1 LAKLQIIA
9 NNTKLKDSATPNA
22 SALAISP
29 SYATNLGSGIS
40 SIGKAIEDI
49 QADLNK
55 IEDTN
60 QFNEIMPKITA
71 DMSLTYNKYKN
82 SSDIKNV
89 PGLFEKDVDI
99 SVWKKDL
106 AGYNKNVQKL
116 VKQSVNENKLK
127 LLPKLIN
134 NLTDNSIY
142 KYKEGIGKNF
152 NQAILNIV
160 SGDTELI
167 GIGTT
172 QFANLV
178 GNQALEEFF
187 GAEEWKKITEA
198 KQLQLAELMIDG
210 DIELNQ
216 TQVIQN
222 QEALIKLVGPDKA
235 KYYVNKAKDKL
246 DAKMQDLD
254 IRRTYE
260 EIKDQDDKIGV
271 FTEMLLR
278 VKAFKKDP
286 TLINEAP
293 TAAMLYDAVN
303 DQYINKS
310 MFNMLTRALTN
321 DEALSD
327 EKVVADVTSAFYA
340 AESFEMLEDIK
351 RAVFLD
357 ENILRKIGLQDM
369 TSFTDI
375 VDKAKKNF
383 PAHKENK
390 KYEQMIK
397 DNISTFNASSSNST
411 KKKSAIDTLRGN
423 ILNEYHEFINQ
434 GYSGQNAYLKVL
446 QSSSFLEELVPK
458 LTVISKPQWMI
469 GMDITALHKQS
480 GKEGLDMFENL
491 NKDALMYLKGFTKP
505 PAPGQSEGTKVNGH
519 GNYERFI
526 DELGKLDFLQKVFTA
541 RYNLFDGTHEEK
553 LDFAIE
559 GKALNYFEQMA
570 KNKKDK

>member
-1 LAKLQIIA
+1 MAKLQIIA
-9 NNTKLKDSATPNA
+9 NNTKARESNTVNA

-40 SIGKAIEDI
+40 SIGKAIENI
-49 QADLNK
+49 QKDLNK

-82 SSDIKNV
+82 SSDITNV
-89 PGLFEKDVDI
+89 PGLFEKEVDI

-106 AGYNKNVQKL
+106 AGYNKNVQNL
-116 VKQSVNENKLK
+116 VQQSVNENKLK

-222 QEALIKLVGPDKA
+222 QEALIKLVGPDKG
-235 KYYVNKAKDKL
+235 KYYINKSKDKL
-246 DAKMQDLD
+246 AAKMQDLD
-254 IRRTYE
+254 IRRTYD

-278 VKAFKKDP
+278 VNAFKKDP

-293 TAAMLYDAVN
+293 TAAMLYDAFN
-303 DQYINKS
+303 DQFINRS

-369 TSFTDI
+369 TSFTAI

-383 PAHKENK
+383 PAHKESK

-397 DNISTFNASSSNST
+397 DNISTFNSSSSNST
-411 KKKSAIDTLRGN
+411 KKKSALDTRRSN
-423 ILNEYHEFINQ
+423 IINEYHEFIKQ

-446 QSSSFLEELVPK
+446 NSSSFLDDLIPR
-458 LTVISKPQWMI
+458 LTVISKPQWM
-469 GMDITALHKQS
+469 KQIDLQDLYAAS
-480 GKEGLDMFENL
+480 AKKNIDMFDKL
-491 NKDALMYLKGFTKP
+491 NSDTLAYLKGYIK
-505 PAPGQSEGTKVNGH
+505 EDGTKAVGH
-519 GNYERFI
+519 GNYETFI
-526 DELGKLDFLQKVFTA
+526 SDLSQIDFLQKVFTA
-541 RYNLFDGTHEEK
+541 RYNLLEGTHEEK
-553 LDFAIE
+553 LAYALE
-559 GKALNYFEQMA
+559 GKN
-570 KNKKDK
+570 KNTFDEIFGKKDK

>member
-1 LAKLQIIA
+1 MAKLQIIA
-9 NNTKLKDSATPNA
+9 NNTKARESNTVNA

-40 SIGKAIEDI
+40 SIGKAIENI
-49 QADLNK
+49 QKDLNK

-82 SSDIKNV
+82 SSDITNV
-89 PGLFEKDVDI
+89 PGLFEKEVDI

-106 AGYNKNVQKL
+106 AGYNKNVQNL
-116 VKQSVNENKLK
+116 VQQSVNENKLK

-222 QEALIKLVGPDKA
+222 QEALIKLVGTDKA
-235 KYYVNKAKDKL
+235 DYYVNKAKDKL
-246 DAKMQDLD
+246 AAKMQDLD

-278 VKAFKKDP
+278 VNAFKKDP

-293 TAAMLYDAVN
+293 TAAMLYDAFN
-303 DQYINKS
+303 DQFINRS

-321 DEALSD
+321 DEAMSD

-369 TSFTDI
+369 TSFTAI

-383 PAHKENK
+383 PAHKESK

-397 DNISTFNASSSNST
+397 DNISTFNSSSSNST
-411 KKKSAIDTLRGN
+411 KKKSALDTRRSN
-423 ILNEYHEFINQ
+423 IINEYHEFIKQ

-446 QSSSFLEELVPK
+446 NSSSFLDDLIPR
-458 LTVISKPQWMI
+458 LTVISKPQWM
-469 GMDITALHKQS
+469 KQIDLQDLYAAS
-480 GKEGLDMFENL
+480 AKKNIDMFDKL
-491 NKDALMYLKGFTKP
+491 NSDTLAYLKGYIK
-505 PAPGQSEGTKVNGH
+505 EDGTKAVGH
-519 GNYERFI
+519 GNYETFI
-526 DELGKLDFLQKVFTA
+526 SDLSQIDFLQKVFTA
-541 RYNLFDGTHEEK
+541 RYNLLEGTHEEK
-553 LDFAIE
+553 LAYALE
-559 GKALNYFEQMA
+559 GKN
-570 KNKKDK
+570 KNTFDEIFGKKDK

>member
-1 LAKLQIIA
+1 MAKLQIIA
-9 NNTKLKDSATPNA
+9 NNTKARESNTVNA

-40 SIGKAIEDI
+40 SIGKAIENI
-49 QADLNK
+49 QKDLNK

-82 SSDIKNV
+82 SSDITNV
-89 PGLFEKDVDI
+89 PGLFEKEVDI

-106 AGYNKNVQKL
+106 AGYNENVKRL
-116 VKQSVNENKLK
+116 VTQQVAEDKVK
-127 LLPKLIN
+127 LLPKLIT

-210 DIELNQ
+210 DIDLNQ
-216 TQVIQN
+216 TQVIKN
-222 QEALIKLVGPDKA
+222 QDALVKLVGVDKA
-235 KYYVNKAKDKL
+235 THYVNKAKDKL
-246 DAKMQDLD
+246 KAKMQDLD
-254 IRRTYE
+254 IKNTYE
-260 EIKDQDDKIGV
+260 EIKDQEDKIGV

-278 VKAFKKDP
+278 VNAFKKDP
-286 TLINEAP
+286 DLISEAP
-293 TAAMLYDAVN
+293 SASMLYDAWN
-303 DQYINKS
+303 EEFINTS

-321 DEALSD
+321 DEPMSD
-327 EKVVADVTSAFYA
+327 QKVVADITSALYS

-369 TSFTDI
+369 TSFTAI

-383 PAHKENK
+383 PAHKESK

-397 DNISTFNASSSNST
+397 DNISTFNSSSSNST
-411 KKKSAIDTLRGN
+411 KKKSALDTRRSN
-423 ILNEYHEFINQ
+423 IINEYHEFIKQ

-446 QSSSFLEELVPK
+446 NSSSFLDDLIPR
-458 LTVISKPQWMI
+458 LTVISKPQWMKQL
-469 GMDITALHKQS
+469 DLQDLYKATAK
-480 GKEGLDMFENL
+480 KNIDMFDKL
-491 NKDALMYLKGFTKP
+491 NSDTLAYLKGYIK
-505 PAPGQSEGTKVNGH
+505 EDGTKAVGH
-519 GNYERFI
+519 GNYETFI
-526 DELGKLDFLQKVFTA
+526 SDLSQIDFLQKVFTA
-541 RYNLFDGTHEEK
+541 RYNLLEGTHEEK
-553 LDFAIE
+553 LAYALE
-559 GKALNYFEQMA
+559 GKK
-570 KNKKDK
+570 KNSFDEIMGITEK

>member
-1 LAKLQIIA
+1 MAKLQIIA

-40 SIGKAIEDI
+40 SIGKAIEGI

-106 AGYNKNVQKL
+106 DGYNKNVQNL

-152 NQAILNIV
+152 NQAIINIV
-160 SGDTELI
+160 SGDADLI
-167 GIGTT
+167 AIGAN

-178 GNQALEEFF
+178 NNQALEEFF
-187 GAEEWKKITEA
+187 GAEEWTKITEG
-198 KQLQLAELMIDG
+198 KQLQLAELMVDR
-210 DIELNQ
+210 DININP
-216 TQVIQN
+216 TQVIKNRQAL
-222 QEALIKLVGPDKA
+222 EAAVGTDKA
-235 KYYVNKAKDKL
+235 DYYVNKSKETL
-246 DAKMQDLD
+246 SAKMKDNNVKL
-254 IRRTYE
+254 TYQ

-271 FTEMLLR
+271 FTETLLR
-278 VKAFKKDP
+278 VNAFKKDP

-293 TAAMLYDAVN
+293 TAAMLFDLYN
-303 DQYINKS
+303 EEFINRS
-310 MFNMLTRALTN
+310 MFNMLTNALTN
-321 DEALSD
+321 SEPQSD
-327 EKVVADVTSAFYA
+327 KEIVGDITSAFYA

-369 TSFTDI
+369 TAFTSI
-375 VDKAKKNF
+375 VDSAKKNF
-383 PAHKENK
+383 PAHKEVKEFAKRIEANIGAFAATASKSLK
-390 KYEQMIK
+390 KRTQL
-397 DNISTFNASSSNST
+397 
-411 KKKSAIDTLRGN
+411 DTLKVN
-423 ILNEYHEFINQ
+423 VLSEYNDYVAQ
-434 GYSGQNAYLKVL
+434 GFSAQNAYLKVL
-446 QSSSFLEELVPK
+446 TSSSFLKDAVPT
-458 LTVISKPQWMI
+458 LQVTAKPSWMKDYDLKA
-469 GMDITALHKQS
+469 MFTQA
-480 GKEGLDMFENL
+480 GKEGFDLWDKL
-491 NKDALMYLKGFTKP
+491 NKTSLNNLKGYHDPKANDGKGATI
-505 PAPGQSEGTKVNGH
+505 PGHNNLDKFLSEL
-519 GNYERFI
+519 EQ
-526 DELGKLDFLQKVFTA
+526 LDFLQKIFIT
-541 RYNLFDGTHEEK
+541 RHSLGG
-553 LDFAIE
+553 LDYALE
-559 GKALNYFEQMA
+559 GKTENPLDAIFNT
-570 KNKKDK
+570 NKKKQQ

>member
-1 LAKLQIIA
+1 MAKLQIIA
-9 NNTKLKDSATPNA
+9 NNTKARESNTVNA

-40 SIGKAIEDI
+40 SIGKAIENI
-49 QADLNK
+49 QKDLNK

-60 QFNEIMPKITA
+60 QFNEIMPKITT
-71 DMSLTYNKYKN
+71 DMSNSYNKYKN

-89 PGLFEKDVDI
+89 PGLFEKDIDI
-99 SVWKKDL
+99 SVWKKELD
-106 AGYNKNVQKL
+106 GYNKNVQNL
-116 VKQSVNENKLK
+116 VKQSVTENKLK

-160 SGDTELI
+160 SGDSDLI

-222 QEALIKLVGPDKA
+222 QEALIKLVGPDKG
-235 KYYVNKAKDKL
+235 KYYVNKSKDKL
-246 DAKMQDLD
+246 GAKMQDLD

-278 VKAFKKDP
+278 VNAFKKDP

-293 TAAMLYDAVN
+293 TAAMLYDAFN
-303 DQYINKS
+303 DQFINRS

-321 DEALSD
+321 DEAMSD

-369 TSFTDI
+369 TAFTAI
-375 VDKAKKNF
+375 VDSAKKDF
-383 PAHKENK
+383 PGHKESK
-390 KYEQMIK
+390 KYEDMIK
-397 DNISTFNASSSNST
+397 ANISTFNASSSTST
-411 KKKSAIDTLRGN
+411 KKKSSLDTLKQN
-423 ILNEYHEFINQ
+423 ILNEYHEFISQ
-434 GYSGQNAYLKVL
+434 GFSGQNAYLKVL
-446 QSSSFLEELVPK
+446 SSSSFLEDLIPN
-458 LTVISKPQWMI
+458 LTVISKPPFMK
-469 GMDITALHKQS
+469 GMDL
-480 GKEGLDMFENL
+480 
-491 NKDALMYLKGFTKP
+491 
-505 PAPGQSEGTKVNGH
+505 
-519 GNYERFI
+519 
-526 DELGKLDFLQKVFTA
+526 
-541 RYNLFDGTHEEK
+541 
-553 LDFAIE
+553 
-559 GKALNYFEQMA
+559 KALYEQTGK
-570 KNKKDK
+570 KNIN

>member
-1 LAKLQIIA
+1 MAKLQIIA
-9 NNTKLKDSATPNA
+9 NNTKARESNTVNA

-40 SIGKAIEDI
+40 SIGKAIENI
-49 QADLNK
+49 QKDLNK

-82 SSDIKNV
+82 SSDITNV
-89 PGLFEKDVDI
+89 PGLFEKEVDI

-106 AGYNKNVQKL
+106 AGYNENVKRL
-116 VKQSVNENKLK
+116 VTQQVAEDKVK
-127 LLPKLIN
+127 LLPKLIT

-152 NQAILNIV
+152 NKAILNIV

-222 QEALIKLVGPDKA
+222 QEALIKLVGTDKA
-235 KYYVNKAKDKL
+235 DYYLSKAKDKL
-246 DAKMQDLD
+246 GAKMQDLD

-278 VKAFKKDP
+278 VNAFKKDP

-293 TAAMLYDAVN
+293 TAAMLYDAFN
-303 DQYINKS
+303 DQFINRS

-397 DNISTFNASSSNST
+397 DNISTFNSSSSNST
-411 KKKSAIDTLRGN
+411 KKKSALDTRRSN
-423 ILNEYHEFINQ
+423 IINEYHEFIKQ

-446 QSSSFLEELVPK
+446 NSSSFLEDLVPK
-458 LTVISKPQWMI
+458 LTVISKPQWMK
-469 GMDITALHKQS
+469 GLDLKDLYTAS
-480 GKEGLDMFENL
+480 GKKGLDMFAEL
-491 NKDALMYLKGFTKP
+491 NKNALMNLKGFTKP
-505 PAPGQSEGTKVNGH
+505 DGTKVASH
-519 GNYERFI
+519 GSYEIFI
-526 DELGKLDFLQKVFTA
+526 SDLAKIDFLEKVFTA
-541 RYNLFDGTHEEK
+541 RYNLLEGTHEEK
-553 LDFAIE
+553 LAYALE
-559 GKALNYFEQMA
+559 GKK
-570 KNKKDK
+570 KNSLDEIMGITDK

>member
-1 LAKLQIIA
+1 MAKLQIIA
-9 NNTKLKDSATPNA
+9 NNTKARESNTVNA

-40 SIGKAIEDI
+40 SIGKAIENI
-49 QADLNK
+49 QKDLNK

-60 QFNEIMPKITA
+60 QFNEIMPKITT
-71 DMSLTYNKYKN
+71 DMSNSYNKYKN

-89 PGLFEKDVDI
+89 PGLFEKDIDI
-99 SVWKKDL
+99 SVWKKELD
-106 AGYNKNVQKL
+106 GYNKNVQNL

-160 SGDTELI
+160 SGDSDLI

-222 QEALIKLVGPDKA
+222 QEALIKLVGPDKG
-235 KYYVNKAKDKL
+235 KYYVNKSKDKL
-246 DAKMQDLD
+246 AAKMQDLD

-278 VKAFKKDP
+278 VNAFKKDP

-293 TAAMLYDAVN
+293 TAAMLYDAFN
-303 DQYINKS
+303 DQFINRS

-369 TSFTDI
+369 TSFTAI

-383 PAHKENK
+383 PAHKESK

-397 DNISTFNASSSNST
+397 DNISTFNSASSNST
-411 KKKSAIDTLRGN
+411 KKKSALDTRRSN
-423 ILNEYHEFINQ
+423 IINEYHEFIKQ

-446 QSSSFLEELVPK
+446 NSSSFLEDLVPK
-458 LTVISKPQWMI
+458 LTVISKPQWMKSI
-469 GMDITALHKQS
+469 ELKDLYTASAK
-480 GKEGLDMFENL
+480 KGLDMFAEL
-491 NKDALMYLKGFTKP
+491 NKNALMNLKGFTKP
-505 PAPGQSEGTKVNGH
+505 DGTKVASH
-519 GNYERFI
+519 GSYEIFI
-526 DELGKLDFLQKVFTA
+526 SDLAQIDFLEKVFTA
-541 RYNLFDGTHEEK
+541 RYNLLEGTHEEK
-553 LDFAIE
+553 LAYALE
-559 GKALNYFEQMA
+559 GKKENSF
-570 KNKKDK
+570 DKIMGITPK

>member
-1 LAKLQIIA
+1 MAKLQIIA

-40 SIGKAIEDI
+40 SIGKAISDI
-49 QADLNK
+49 QADIHK

-60 QFNEIMPKITA
+60 QFNEIMPKITS
-71 DMSLTYNKYKN
+71 DMSKSYEKYKN
-82 SSDIKNV
+82 SSDVVNV
-89 PGLFEKDVDI
+89 PALFEKDVDI

-106 AGYNKNVQKL
+106 AGYNENVKRL
-116 VKQSVNENKLK
+116 VTQQVAEDKVK
-127 LLPKLIN
+127 LLPKLIT

-167 GIGTT
+167 GIGTN

-222 QEALIKLVGPDKA
+222 QEALIKLVGTDKA
-235 KYYVNKAKDKL
+235 DYYVNKAKDKL
-246 DAKMQDLD
+246 GAKMQDLD

-278 VKAFKKDP
+278 VNAFKKDP

-293 TAAMLYDAVN
+293 TASMLYDAYN
-303 DQYINKS
+303 EEFINKS

-357 ENILRKIGLQDM
+357 ENILRKIGLQNM
-369 TSFTDI
+369 TDFTGI
-375 VDKAKKNF
+375 VDKAKKDF
-383 PAHKENK
+383 TGHKESK
-390 KYEQMIK
+390 KYEDMIK
-397 DNISTFNASSSNST
+397 ANISTFNASSSTST
-411 KKKSAIDTLRGN
+411 KKKSSLDTLKQN

-434 GYSGQNAYLKVL
+434 GFSGQNAYLKVL
-446 QSSSFLEELVPK
+446 SSSSFLEDLIPN
-458 LTVISKPQWMI
+458 LSVISKPPFMK
-469 GMDITALHKQS
+469 GMDLKALYAQT
-480 GKEGLDMFENL
+480 GKKGIDMFDKL
-491 NKDALMYLKGFTKP
+491 NSDTLASLKGFRNETD
-505 PAPGQSEGTKVNGH
+505 GTKVVGH

-526 DELGKLDFLQKVFTA
+526 DELGQLDFLEKVFLT
-541 RYNLFDGTHEEK
+541 RYNLFDGTPEEK
-553 LDFAIE
+553 LDFALE
-559 GKALNYFEQMA
+559 GKKKNALDAIFGD
-570 KNKKDK
+570 KDK